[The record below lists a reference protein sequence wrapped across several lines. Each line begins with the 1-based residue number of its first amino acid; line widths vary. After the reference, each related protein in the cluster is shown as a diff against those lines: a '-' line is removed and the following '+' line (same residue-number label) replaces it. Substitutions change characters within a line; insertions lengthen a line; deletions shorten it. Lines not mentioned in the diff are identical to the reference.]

1 MRSIH
6 YKMHIVF
13 IIGIVQAFF
22 IEFIL
27 LNKKE
32 KSLPDKILAIW
43 IACIGIHLLLYYLYY
58 IEYYYQ
64 YPHILGIPAPLPFV
78 HGPLLLIYVSS
89 LISKE
94 HKFNKVFLLH
104 FIPALSFYLFMIPD
118 LLLPADEKIR
128 FAFEVLPLNP
138 PLYWEVFSFLVNLS
152 GSIYV
157 LWSLYLLRL
166 NYLTIKENFSY
177 TEKINLKWLR
187 NVIVGMAIIWIAVL
201 IANTMEETSGSN
213 LIFAAVTLFIFLIG
227 YYGTRQG
234 FIFSDQFNPT
244 GQKDA
249 KVKYEKSTLSETKS
263 QLLLDQLLRFMDE
276 EKPYLESKITLP
288 QLASR
293 FEINP
298 NYLSQVINE
307 KLDANFYDFINKY
320 RVTEF
325 KERLKKKDAYNFTL
339 FAHAS
344 DSGFSSKSS
353 FNEVFKKVTGFTPSQ
368 YQANQRAVHSMQ

>member
-1 MRSIH
+1 MS
-6 YKMHIVF
+6 IVF

-22 IEFIL
+22 IVFIL
-27 LNKKE
+27 LTKKK

-43 IACIGIHLLLYYLYY
+43 ICCIGINLLLYYFEY
-58 IEYYYQ
+58 IEFHQQ
-64 YPHILGIPAPLPFV
+64 YPHILGIAAPFPFA
-78 HGPLLLIYVSS
+78 HGPLLFLYVTY

-94 HKFNKVFLLH
+94 QKFNRILLLH
-104 FIPALSFYLFMIPD
+104 FVPALSFYIFMMPD

-128 FAFEVLPLNP
+128 FAYEVIPVNP
-138 PLYWEVFSFLVNLS
+138 PLYWEVYSFLINIS
-152 GSIYV
+152 GLVYV
-157 LWSLYLLRL
+157 FWSLYLLRL
-166 NYLTIKENFSY
+166 NYHVIKDNFSY

-187 NVIVGMAIIWIAVL
+187 NLIVGMAIIWIAVL
-201 IANTMEETSGSN
+201 VSNTLEETTGSN
-213 LIFAAVTLFIFLIG
+213 LIFTAVTLFIFLIG

-234 FIFSDQFNPT
+234 YIFSDQFNP
-244 GQKDA
+244 QKQQDI
-249 KVKYEKSTLSETKS
+249 KVKYEKSTLSETQS
-263 QLLLDQLLRFMDE
+263 QSLLERLLHFMDE

-325 KERLKKKDAYNFTL
+325 KERLKKKGANTFTL

-353 FNEVFKKVTGFTPSQ
+353 FNEVFKKVTGLTPSQ
-368 YQANQRAVHSMQ
+368 YQANQHLTQPLQ